1 MSTKQDIAY
10 EVAEFVSKKRKE
22 LGLSVKEL
30 GKKANISY
38 TVIYDLEIRKICPK
52 INTLIKLLETLGFD
66 VNCQSTKGGFTF
78 CAHPKS
84 IIKKFSLF
92 KTIEPTS
99 EEKLM
104 KILSQ
109 KGLTARDSEEV
120 LNFINYQLSKRKG
133 KYAKKKIYR

>member
-1 MSTKQDIAY
+1 MSIKQDIAY
-10 EVAEFVSKKRKE
+10 EFADFVSKKRKE
-22 LGLSVKEL
+22 LGLSVRDL
-30 GKKANISY
+30 GEKANVSY
-38 TVIYDLEIRKICPK
+38 TALYDFEIRKVFPR

-66 VNCQSTKGGFTF
+66 VNCQSTGDGFILWTST
-78 CAHPKS
+78 KDM
-84 IIKKFSLF
+84 IKDLPLF
-92 KTIEPTS
+92 KTVEPTP

-109 KGLTARDSEEV
+109 KGLTARESEEV

>member
-1 MSTKQDIAY
+1 M
-10 EVAEFVSKKRKE
+10 SKKRKE

-66 VNCQSTKGGFTF
+66 VNCQSTENGFVLWTST
-78 CAHPKS
+78 KDM
-84 IIKKFSLF
+84 IKDLPLF
-92 KTIEPTS
+92 KTVEPTP

-120 LNFINYQLSKRKG
+120 LNFINYQLSKRKD
-133 KYAKKKIYR
+133 KYDKKKIYR